1 MLSFLPAPIRG
12 IIASTIMLTH
22 TILLTPLLFTVAIIK
37 LILPFTAVRKL
48 TDPIII
54 TIAETWIWCNSF
66 WMRLIQKLEYEV
78 TGLDD
83 LKHEGWYLVT
93 SNHQSWSDI
102 TILQHIFNR
111 KIPFFKFF
119 LKQELIWV
127 PIMGLNWWA
136 LEFPFMK
143 RYSKE
148 FLAKNPHLKGKD
160 MEETRK
166 SCEKYKHTPV
176 AIFNFLEGT
185 RFTSAKHK
193 RQNSPYK
200 HLLKPKA
207 GGAAFTLE
215 AMDGLITNLINI
227 TIVYEENA
235 PRDYWSFMCG
245 KVNKATIHV
254 EQVAIPEELLKG
266 NYTEDPA
273 FRAKFQSWIS
283 DLWQE
288 KDELITKIKATS
300 CAAEPAIIDEGSN
313 IQTQV

>member
-1 MLSFLPAPIRG
+1 MLSFLPAPIKG
-12 IIASTIMLTH
+12 IIAS
-22 TILLTPLLFTVAIIK
+22 ILLLAHTMIWTPLLFTMAVIK
-37 LILPFTAVRKL
+37 LLLPFKIVRKV

-54 TIAETWIWCNSF
+54 GIAESWIWCNSV
-66 WMRLIQKLEYEV
+66 WMHLIQRLDYKV
-78 TGLDD
+78 TGLDKLNHD
-83 LKHEGWYLVT
+83 GWYLVT

-102 TILQHIFNR
+102 TILQHVFNR

-127 PIMGLNWWA
+127 PIMGINWWA

-148 FLAKNPHLKGKD
+148 FLKKNPHLKGKD
-160 MEETRK
+160 METTRK
-166 SCEKYKHTPV
+166 TCEKYKHTPV

-185 RFTSAKHK
+185 RFTKAKHE

-207 GGAAFTLE
+207 GGVAFTLD
-215 AMDGLITNLINI
+215 AMDGLINKLVNI
-227 TIVYEENA
+227 TIVYEEGT
-235 PRDYWSFMCG
+235 PMDYWSFMCG

-254 EQVAIPEELLKG
+254 EEVEIPANLLKG
-266 NYTEDPA
+266 NYTDDPE
-273 FRAKFQSWIS
+273 FRESFQNWIS

-288 KDELITKIKATS
+288 KDDLITKIKSGAHAS
-300 CAAEPAIIDEGSN
+300 EQHAIEDQIR
-313 IQTQV
+313 TA